1 MGLGK
6 VSEDTNTRHCWLAA
20 GVVAVVAILLEL
32 GGKSVRDALSYDRD
46 AVAAG
51 QLWRL
56 VTGHFVH
63 LGWSHLVLNVLGLAL
78 VAWLVGRTFNLLTWL
93 YTGLATIVAIDAG
106 FWLLNPKLAWYVG
119 LSGLEHGLLT
129 AGLFVGIAARRDREA
144 TILAVL
150 VLAKLCWE
158 QIVGPLPGS
167 ESTSGG
173 AVIVDAHLYGTI
185 GGLVAGILA
194 WRRVRTAAS
203 I

>member
-1 MGLGK
+1 MGLDK
-6 VSEDTNTRHCWLAA
+6 VREDTDARRCWLAA
-20 GVVAVVAILLEL
+20 GVVALIAILLQL
-32 GGKSVRDALSYDRD
+32 GGDAVREGLSYDRD

-51 QLWRL
+51 ELWRL

-78 VAWLVGRTFNLLTWL
+78 VAWLVGRTFDLLRWL
-93 YTGLATIVAIDAG
+93 HVALITIVAIDAG
-106 FWLLNPKLAWYVG
+106 FWLLNPELAWYVG

-129 AGLFVGIAARRDREA
+129 AGLVVGIAARRDREA
-144 TILAVL
+144 TILAAF

-158 QIVGPLPGS
+158 QLMGPLPGS

-185 GGLVAGILA
+185 GGVVAGLLA
-194 WRRVRTAAS
+194 WRRVRAAAS